1 MTEEAA
7 QSNSSLDPN
16 ELRGWAARRSMA
28 EDARWAM
35 DTVLSGNE
43 VPEFSPYVGLL
54 LSHHFVR
61 IAYEGAAAIRSENP
75 HVGIPG
81 LADLLQDSFAQVTE
95 SARHLTKML
104 DNTKKSYADVLSD
117 FAAELEEH
125 HNALTG
131 NAARLARWLET
142 DLGLYF
148 VSGFLVGATVP
159 IAYRLGLDPVQ
170 SSSMWGEDL
179 TAITKE
185 WGSTLVVL
193 GAVTL
198 DFTDPAATLDL
209 TGVRVTYKD
218 RRADRY
224 LAGRFEPQ
232 FPAELKLLILMIE
245 GDLNTARLILP
256 HTARGHQNA
265 EFRARAV
272 TCYHCLSALKRICDQ
287 YPSLNTRAL
296 TGLRALLAGE
306 PAQRLLSPTGLKIRN
321 RSVHYEMNDPAIIP
335 DLARPMSGLVEAICP
350 TWSWE
355 GFDRDI
361 RGLTERSAQ
370 LIADWKP

>member
-1 MTEEAA
+1 MAEVAA
-7 QSNSSLDPN
+7 QSSPSLDLG
-16 ELRGWAARRSMA
+16 ELRGRAARKSLA

-35 DTVLSGNE
+35 DTILSGNE

-81 LADLLQDSFAQVTE
+81 LAALLKDSFAQITE

-104 DNTKKSYADVLSD
+104 DNNRKSYADILSE

-131 NAARLARWLET
+131 KAVRLARWLET
-142 DLGLYF
+142 DLGLF
-148 VSGFLVGATVP
+148 LVDGSLVGASVP

-170 SSSMWGEDL
+170 PASMWGEDL
-179 TAITKE
+179 AAITKE
-185 WGSTLVVL
+185 WGSTLMVL
-193 GAVTL
+193 GAATL
-198 DFTDPAATLDL
+198 DPSEPAATLDL
-209 TGVRVTYKD
+209 TGVRVTYQD

-224 LAGRFEPQ
+224 LAGRFDRR
-232 FPAELKLLILMIE
+232 FPLELKLLILMIE

-256 HTARGHQNA
+256 RTARGHQNA

-272 TCYHCLSALKRICDQ
+272 TCYHCLSALRRICDQ
-287 YPSLNTRAL
+287 YPAL
-296 TGLRALLAGE
+296 HTEALSGLRTMLAGA

-335 DLARPMSGLVEAICP
+335 ELARPMNGLVEAICS

-355 GFDRDI
+355 GFDQDVRQ
-361 RGLTERSAQ
+361 LTERSAK